1 MLFFTQSLQLLI
13 ETAGKARDT
22 IQTKGLEHANL
33 LVLINA
39 ILYNPAAALHILEN
53 IQANASSTFLN
64 DWFSAIN
71 KENGLPRVHDKK
83 LTIVALCA
91 LLELDPASVPNAVKE
106 GWPLIVG
113 GTLHVFKDLPKAIEG
128 K

>member
-1 MLFFTQSLQLLI
+1 M
-13 ETAGKARDT
+13 
-22 IQTKGLEHANL
+22 
-33 LVLINA
+33 
-39 ILYNPAAALHILEN
+39 
-53 IQANASSTFLN
+53 
-64 DWFSAIN
+64 
-71 KENGLPRVHDKK
+71 HDKK